1 MKCIAGGRE
10 GRNAANE
17 IPPLAAR
24 EQCGSHTRAHTHTH
38 THTHTNRHSCKGH
51 ASPSSG
57 SKQQI
62 AVMEYVTLLL
72 ASICGVTDKIK
83 AFVACAFFSLKVK
96 LESKLQGSLNSLY
109 NAKPLVLSVFLKRY
123 ILLSWRHSFPHAQNP
138 LKSILMHK

>member
-17 IPPLAAR
+17 IPTLAAG
-24 EQCGSHTRAHTHTH
+24 EQCGSHTHTQTHTH
-38 THTHTNRHSCKGH
+38 TRNRHSCKGH

-83 AFVACAFFSLKVK
+83 ASVACAFFFFFKVK

-109 NAKPLVLSVFLKRY
+109 NAKPLVLSVF
-123 ILLSWRHSFPHAQNP
+123 
-138 LKSILMHK
+138 